1 MTVENNK
8 IIKITEKELFDLYLD
23 RGIDEIMSFPSYKE
37 RFIAAGCVVEAEE
50 WLSIPVNIVNIVNSA
65 QV

>member
-1 MTVENNK
+1 MTVENDK

-50 WLSIPVNIVNIVNSA
+50 WQSILVNIVNTAQSA

>member
-1 MTVENNK
+1 MTVENDK
-8 IIKITEKELFDLYLD
+8 IIKITEKELFDSYLD

-50 WLSIPVNIVNIVNSA
+50 
-65 QV
+65 

>member
-1 MTVENNK
+1 MTVENDK

-23 RGIDEIMSFPSYKE
+23 RGIDEIMSFPNYKE

-50 WLSIPVNIVNIVNSA
+50 
-65 QV
+65 

>member
-1 MTVENNK
+1 MTVENEK
-8 IIKITEKELFDLYLD
+8 IVKITEKELFDLYID

-37 RFIAAGCVVEAEE
+37 RFITAGCVVEAEE
-50 WLSIPVNIVNIVNSA
+50 WPSILVNIVNIVNSA

>member
-1 MTVENNK
+1 MTVENDK

-50 WLSIPVNIVNIVNSA
+50 WPNILVNIVNIANSA

>member
-1 MTVENNK
+1 MTVENDK

-37 RFIAAGCVVEAEE
+37 RFITAGCVVEAEE
-50 WLSIPVNIVNIVNSA
+50 WPSILVNIVNTVNSA

>member
-1 MTVENNK
+1 MTVENDK

-50 WLSIPVNIVNIVNSA
+50 WQNILVNIVNTANSA

>member
-1 MTVENNK
+1 MTVENDK
-8 IIKITEKELFDLYLD
+8 IIKITEKELFDIYLN
-23 RGIDEIMSFPSYKE
+23 RGMDEIMSFPSYKE

-50 WLSIPVNIVNIVNSA
+50 WPNIPVNIVNTATSA